1 MTSQHSFWIS
11 ALGAAL
17 LALPVGCQRKPQA
30 AAIVSAEEQSHTQ
43 NPAHSPK
50 SSRARKHSEAPA
62 TTTSEEK
69 KRSKQEATEPKFE
82 EQPEKTSEGIATWYD
97 VPEGSLPERRAA
109 PGEMTA
115 AHDTLPIGTYVRV
128 TDQKNGRSVIVQ
140 ITDRGV
146 HDKGAIDLCKEAAK
160 EIHLVGRGRTHVQL
174 DVLKPKESIASEAA
188 KNLPVAAP
196 ALPTQAA
203 GSP

>member
-1 MTSQHSFWIS
+1 MNSKHGFWMSILS
-11 ALGAAL
+11 AAL
-17 LALPVGCQRKPQA
+17 LASPIACQRKPQ
-30 AAIVSAEEQSHTQ
+30 VSVPASENNQ
-43 NPAHSPK
+43 NHAQNSTHSPK
-50 SSRARKHSEAPA
+50 SARAKKQAENSIA
-62 TTTSEEK
+62 SSEK
-69 KRSKQEATEPKFE
+69 KKPDTPKTATSKFE
-82 EQPEKTSEGIATWYD
+82 EKPEKTSEGIATWYD

-128 TDQKNGRSVIVQ
+128 TDQKNGRSVIVR

-146 HDKGAIDLCKEAAK
+146 HDKGAIDLCKEAAE

-196 ALPTQAA
+196 ALPTQSA